1 MNKHFQHLFAEFQ
14 GLFPEQ
20 ILKHS
25 QITYIIHYNS
35 IMITLLSL
43 LSKWVHKI
51 RFICAYI
58 YTAGTSVPAETA

>member
-43 LSKWVHKI
+43 LSK
-51 RFICAYI
+51 
-58 YTAGTSVPAETA
+58 